1 MRLLGGQCQPGFRQ
15 IAAIKG
21 LPTRHKTFLL
31 SRASFH
37 ETAAKLNEIKLNAV
51 PIAKTRNIGIIAHI
65 DAGKTTTTERML
77 FYSGRTSRI
86 GNVDEGDT
94 VTDFLPSE
102 RERGITIQLAAI
114 SIPWNSNKINIID
127 TPGHADFTFE
137 VIRSLRVLD
146 GAVTILDGVA
156 GVEAQTEKV
165 WKQAQALN
173 IPKIAYVNK
182 MDRDGAG
189 FSRTVREIIQKLQT
203 RVVLCNI
210 PYFSQSE
217 NDAVFSGVVD
227 VIHKKL
233 LQWDPKIDALG
244 REITVIDLESQKEA
258 FPELYDSLKKSRES
272 MIETLGEF
280 DENVIEAFFECDED
294 YMKVPAKVLVE
305 TIKKATLANNL
316 TPVLCGSSFRNI
328 GVQPLMDAVVS
339 YLPTPLETAVPEISS
354 TATRRLSKAKAKK
367 MKASA
372 TTEELV
378 VKAEMDA
385 SRGLIINNNPN
396 LTVALAF
403 KVMTHATR
411 GVLTFFRVYSG
422 KLSSNTTVMNTRT
435 KKILNFRKV
444 MIMHGDQP
452 ESVPFIGSGN
462 IGVISGTDDDIITG
476 DTLVSHGP
484 VKSKLFSDVETNLK
498 LLPIEIP
505 PPLFNSSIEPLTA
518 GDARHMEACIKS
530 LLRED
535 PSLKVAVDEDM
546 GQTILSGMGEL
557 HLDIVRERLLK
568 DMKANV
574 RLREVAVSFKET
586 LANPLHRSTVLA
598 SKDDEN
604 INVEVLLDSFEG
616 PAGEYDVSGYEDAVV
631 LEQENNIVVFENGAT
646 PQYMAEAIDQRRWKL
661 EHSLDDLQETLIQGC
676 ATALQLG
683 GPLVGLPLHSTIV
696 RIKSWN
702 FPVDRAVSLSLLL
715 EISRRAVSKNLT
727 EVYDTN
733 KDSFTVLEPIMSTK
747 VYVGSDV
754 LGEVTHDLTH
764 RCQSVILSI
773 EDEATENLDAFAW
786 ANDVAERTYLPPDYT
801 NKNGSQVEVRNKK
814 IIIAETPLREM
825 IGYLSRLRLITQG
838 RGVFDMSYLGMR
850 RAIKLRLQTLFG
862 ELM

>member
-1 MRLLGGQCQPGFRQ
+1 M
-15 IAAIKG
+15 AN
-21 LPTRHKTFLL
+21 KTLFTPHRSSLVF
-31 SRASFH
+31 RASFH
-37 ETAAKLNEIKLNAV
+37 ESTAQYNEIKLNAV
-51 PIAKTRNIGIIAHI
+51 PIGRTRNIGIIAHI

-114 SIPWNSNKINIID
+114 SIPWNNNKINIID

-165 WKQAQALN
+165 WKQAQALD

-210 PYFSQSE
+210 PYFSRSD

-227 VIHKKL
+227 VVHKKL
-233 LQWDPKIDALG
+233 LQWDPKVDATG
-244 REITVIDLESQKEA
+244 RELTVVDLDAEKETY
-258 FPELYDSLKKSRES
+258 PELYDSLVKSRES

-280 DENVIEAFFECDED
+280 DEDVIEAFFENEED
-294 YMKVPAKVLVE
+294 YMKVPAKVLIE
-305 TIKKATLANNL
+305 TIKRATLANYV
-316 TPVLCGSSFRNI
+316 TPVLCGSSFKNI

-339 YLPTPLETAVPEISS
+339 YLPSPLQTPVPEISS

-367 MKASA
+367 LKANA
-372 TTEELV
+372 TIEELE
-378 VKAEMDA
+378 VKADMDA
-385 SRGLIINNNPN
+385 ARGLIINKNPN

-411 GVLTFFRVYSG
+411 GVMTFFRVYSG

-435 KKILNFRKV
+435 KKTLNFKKV

-452 ESVPFIGSGN
+452 EGVPFISSGN
-462 IGVISGTDDDIITG
+462 IGVITGTDDDIITG

-484 VKSKLFSDVETNLK
+484 VNSKLFNDMETNLK

-518 GDARHMEACIKS
+518 GDARHMETCIKS

-535 PSLKVAVDEDM
+535 PSLKVVVDEDM

-557 HLDIVRERLLK
+557 HLDIVKERLVK

-586 LANPLHRSTVLA
+586 LASPQHKSTVLS

-604 INVEVLLDSFEG
+604 INIEVLLDSFEG
-616 PAGEYDVSGYEDAVV
+616 PAAESDFSHLEDAVV
-631 LEQENNIVVFENGAT
+631 LEQENNIIVFENGAT
-646 PQYMAEAIDQRRWKL
+646 PSYMAEAIDQRRWKL
-661 EHSLDDLQETLIQGC
+661 DHSLEDLQETVIQGC

-683 GPLVGLPLHSTIV
+683 GPLVGLPLHSTV
-696 RIKSWN
+696 VKVKSWN
-702 FPVDRAVSLSLLL
+702 FPVERPVNLSALL
-715 EISRRAVSKNLT
+715 EISRRAVSKNISEIY
-727 EVYDTN
+727 EVN
-733 KDSFTVLEPIMSTK
+733 KDSFTVVEPIMTTK

-764 RCQSVILSI
+764 RCQSTILAI
-773 EDEATENLDAFAW
+773 EDEAAENLDAFAW
-786 ANDVAERTYLPPDYT
+786 ANEVAERTFLPPDYT
-801 NKNGSQVEVRNKK
+801 NKSGSQGEVRNKK

-838 RGVFDMSYLGMR
+838 RGVFDMTYLGMR